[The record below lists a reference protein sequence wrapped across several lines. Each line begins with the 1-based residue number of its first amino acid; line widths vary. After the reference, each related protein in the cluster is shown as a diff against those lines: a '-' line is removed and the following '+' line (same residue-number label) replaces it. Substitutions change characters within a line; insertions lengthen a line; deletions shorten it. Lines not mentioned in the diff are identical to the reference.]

1 MEAIAKKKVFKIT
14 AEDNLNLVDKLS
26 DTFVAWANVIDKIQ
40 DDNIRAQ
47 MDAVYREMIKHT
59 IIMEMDVQWAE
70 GIVKMIQDDNAIHPA
85 IKKHSAAFLN
95 EYNQKY
101 VPQELRA

>member
-26 DTFVAWANVIDKIQ
+26 DTFANWASIIDEIK
-40 DDNIRAQ
+40 DDGIRAQ

-70 GIVKMIQDDNAIHPA
+70 GIVKMIQSDNAIHPA
-85 IKKHSAAFLN
+85 LKKHSAAFLT
-95 EYNQKY
+95 EYSQKY
-101 VPQELRA
+101 VPQELQA